1 MKTVSRM
8 NSLGLDAVA
17 ALRTTR
23 RKHRVEE
30 MEWFEALYRV
40 YLAAI
45 VIGGTI
51 LFLSGL
57 IKDTELTPAELTM
70 VSQRGPHVL
79 QLRSSSVFVV
89 ATMVGHLLLKKLKCA
104 TCSLHLFHMRWCCVD
119 PPFSVYVP
127 LRFLEQQQVPLL
139 ANLPLVV
146 YRAHSPHGRSMAQC
160 LVCVPDSLL

>member
-1 MKTVSRM
+1 MKTVSTV

-57 IKDTELTPAELTM
+57 IKDTQLTTAELTV

-79 QLRSSSVFVV
+79 GVVIAVALFIGIRSGNNGGPLAVEEAEVR
-89 ATMVGHLLLKKLKCA
+89 HLLLAPVPHSSVLRRPA
-104 TCSLHLFHMRWCCVD
+104 IQRLRSTA
-119 PPFSVYVP
+119 FSGAAAGAIAG
-127 LRFLEQQQVPLL
+127 QL
-139 ANLPLVV
+139 ASRRLPGSFASWAF
-146 YRAHSPHGRSMAQC
+146 YGA
-160 LVCVPDSLL
+160 

>member
-1 MKTVSRM
+1 MVPSGKMKTVSRV
-8 NSLGLDAVA
+8 NSLGLDAVS

-45 VIGGTI
+45 AIGGTI

-57 IKDTELTPAELTM
+57 IKDTQLTPAELTM

-79 QLRSSSVFVV
+79 GVVIAVALFIGIRS
-89 ATMVGHLLLKKLKCA
+89 GNNGG
-104 TCSLHLFHMRWCCVD
+104 
-119 PPFSVYVP
+119 P
-127 LRFLEQQQVPLL
+127 LAVEEAEVR
-139 ANLPLVV
+139 
-146 YRAHSPHGRSMAQC
+146 H
-160 LVCVPDSLL
+160 